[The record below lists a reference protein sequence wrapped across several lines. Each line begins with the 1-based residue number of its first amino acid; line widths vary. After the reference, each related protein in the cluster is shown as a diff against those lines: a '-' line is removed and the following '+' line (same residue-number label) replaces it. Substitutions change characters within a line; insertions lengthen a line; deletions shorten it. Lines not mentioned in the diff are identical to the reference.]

1 MDDQLE
7 PIHPGPWGEFPD
19 RYWSTYF
26 GDEATYYMAELGR
39 LRTGQSLDFR
49 WAAFFLSMLWMV
61 YRRMY
66 VIAACAMGLVLLE
79 STLEEALY
87 ALLAPGELAQS
98 VFELL
103 ISLAVNTAMG
113 YYANRV
119 YLWDARRNIRQ
130 VLVELPHAHEA
141 EVLAA
146 IARRGGSSM
155 GAVLVFLALSVVAG
169 IALTYGLSS
178 FFTLW

>member
-1 MDDQLE
+1 MEDQLE

-26 GDEATYYMAELGR
+26 GDEATYYLSELGR
-39 LRTGQSLDFR
+39 LRQGQSLDFR
-49 WAAFFLSMLWMV
+49 WAAFFLGMLWMV

-66 VIAACAMGLVLLE
+66 VIAACAVGLILLQSTIEEGLYVLL
-79 STLEEALY
+79 ALD
-87 ALLAPGELAQS
+87 ELAQS
-98 VFELL
+98 ITGLV
-103 ISLAVNTAMG
+103 ISLALNAAMG

-146 IARRGGSSM
+146 IARRGGHSV
-155 GAVLVFLALSVVAG
+155 GAVFVFLALCLGAAL
-169 IALTYGLSS
+169 ALTVGLGS
-178 FFTLW
+178 FFSI